1 MEALVVEVFT
11 PHSSRTSLL
20 DVLSFYFTNGM
31 GHIQSLPDS
40 LLYLLPIHRAGV
52 TSDNLVS
59 IVPGDGITYLRDEA
73 VYGRPPYPEAAM
85 QGYIALS
92 CGQMS

>member
-1 MEALVVEVFT
+1 MCLL
-11 PHSSRTSLL
+11 STST
-20 DVLSFYFTNGM
+20 SGM

-40 LLYLLPIHRAGV
+40 LLYLRPILRAGV
-52 TSDNLVS
+52 TSDNLVL
-59 IVPGDGITYLRDEA
+59 IVPDDGITYLWDEA
-73 VYGRPPYPEAAM
+73 VYGRPPYPEAVM